1 MNNSRRPLEVSL
13 LAWLFIFIAAVS
25 LLLELWAWS
34 DPELR
39 EFMMSVGF
47 GRRDDA
53 IMELPAY
60 VWMASGLVE
69 AVVVLLAAVGLL
81 FARNWAR
88 WLFLGI
94 QAATTV
100 LWWIVTGFPP
110 LIVIASIL
118 IYLVFL
124 LILLNPRSRTYFA
137 GPGTREFARKENQNT
152 HDFPG

>member
-1 MNNSRRPLEVSL
+1 MNKTGRPLEVSL
-13 LAWLFIFIAAVS
+13 LAWVFIFIAAVS

-39 EFMMSVGF
+39 EFMMSVDF
-47 GRRDDA
+47 SRRDDTA
-53 IMELPAY
+53 VELPAY

-69 AVVVLLAAVGLL
+69 VVVVLLAAVGLL

-88 WLFLGI
+88 WLFLGV

-110 LIVIASIL
+110 VVVAASIL
-118 IYLVFL
+118 MYLVFL
-124 LILLNPRSRTYFA
+124 LILLNPRSRKYFD
-137 GPGTREFARKENQNT
+137 GLGSREFARS
-152 HDFPG
+152 DG